1 LNFFKRWISVSVRVL
16 CVCGLLAGMILPAV
30 AQNATTGELVGT
42 VTDPAGAI
50 VPGAK
55 VHLRSL
61 AQNETRESQ
70 TSSAGVFRFSLLAP
84 GNYELRIEAKDFES
98 QVQKVE
104 VSLGAT
110 RTVDLKL
117 TLGATSQVVTVMEQ
131 APLLQASD
139 ASVVTTLSE
148 TTVQNVPNPGNDI
161 TYSALLT
168 PGTTENTAGGFGN
181 FSANGVSATSNLF
194 SINGMDSNDPYLN
207 LNNSG
212 ATNLTLGQNE
222 VQEVS
227 VVTNGYGGQFGG
239 LAGSNV
245 NITTRS
251 GTNDF
256 HGDLKYFWNGRTLN
270 ANPTFNNSSN
280 TPRSFVNAN
289 QYGGDF
295 GGPIIKNKLFGYF
308 NTEGLYL
315 VIPTSTKTVV
325 PTQQFENDVIANL
338 QQQGLTN
345 SVAFYQNIFKLYNA
359 APGINRAQPGG
370 GPTDPT
376 GCQTTAGGPSLFPN
390 VDPAFGNGSTSPCAQ
405 FFFSNVNAKTHEQLY
420 SFRIDYNIGAK
431 DTIYGRYQQDKG
443 VQATFTD
450 PINPVFNAVS
460 NQPEY
465 QGQINETHFFSGTAV
480 NQLVV
485 SGQWYS
491 APFSQPNPQAAFQA
505 FPTTLQFGNGL
516 FTTLGGQDFL
526 FPQGRNV
533 TQAQLSDDFSKSF
546 SRHTIKVGL
555 KFRRND
561 VTDSSFGQFANGL
574 VTEGTTADFISG
586 GIGTMPG
593 DTGATLQQQFAQ
605 SSEQRFT
612 FWQLGGYIED
622 DYKIRPN
629 LTLTFALR
637 IDHDSNPS
645 CKSNC
650 FSNLVEPFTTL
661 VNDPNRGG
669 ANAANIPYNQVINSG
684 LSTAFKDYTGV
695 QWAPRI
701 GFAWQPGRFGKSLV
715 VRGGFGIFYDGF
727 PGQLVDNLAGNAPN
741 VSTFNVNGGFLAP
754 NETTGPGS
762 LFTIAANSNAAFV
775 NGFPQG
781 ITLAQLQASGTQFSA
796 PSFNYTPNYNPLPY
810 YEKWSLEI
818 EKQIGAN
825 SALTVGYVGNHGLH
839 ETTQFN
845 SVNAFA
851 PLIAFPGGF
860 AGLPTT
866 APDPRFNKVTG
877 LYNNAISDYNG
888 VTVSL
893 VHRYSSGQF
902 SVNYTYS
909 HALDEISN
917 GGFST
922 FASAQ
927 FGATNNS
934 IQFPQT
940 PFNLRANYGNA
951 DYDVRHQLNA
961 NYVWELPLRK
971 LTFGHGPDAA
981 LKGWQVSGT
990 AFVRSGLPFTP
1001 VDLGTSAALNGFGY
1015 GGTVF
1020 ATPLVPNT
1028 NQKCTGITSAGP
1040 TCIGSGLFAT
1050 SPNGFSTLARNTLR
1064 GPDYFNADFSIM
1076 KYIQVP
1082 KWEKAK
1088 FAIGAQFYNV
1098 FNHPNYDIPM
1108 ANVAN
1113 TGGFGQIIRTVSGPT
1128 SPFGS
1133 VLGADASPRLIQ
1145 LKAQFT
1151 F

>member
-1 LNFFKRWISVSVRVL
+1 MNFFKRWIGVSAAVL
-16 CVCGLLAGMILPAV
+16 WVSALLVGNSQPAA
-30 AQNATTGELVGT
+30 AQNATTGEIVGT

-55 VHLRSL
+55 IHLRSL
-61 AQNETRESQ
+61 ARNETRESE
-70 TSSAGVFRFSLLAP
+70 TSGAGVYRFSLLSP
-84 GNYELRIEAKDFES
+84 GNYELKIETKGFES
-98 QVQKVE
+98 QVRTVE

-110 RTVDLKL
+110 RTVDLQL
-117 TLGATSQVVTVMEQ
+117 TMGATSEVVTVTEQ

-139 ASVVTTLSE
+139 ASVSTTISE

-168 PGTTENTAGGFGN
+168 PGTTENTAGGSGN

-194 SINGMDSNDPYLN
+194 TVNGMDDNDPYLN
-207 LNNSG
+207 VNNSG

-227 VVTNGYGGQFGG
+227 VVTNGYGGQFSG

-270 ANPTFNNSSN
+270 ANTTFNNSSG

-315 VIPTSTKTVV
+315 VIPTSVKTVV
-325 PTQQFENDVIANL
+325 PTVRFENDVIASL

-345 SVAFYQNIFKLYNA
+345 SVAFYRNMFNLYNN
-359 APGINRAQPGG
+359 APGIDRALPGG
-370 GPTDPT
+370 GPTDAT
-376 GCQTTAGGPSLFPN
+376 GCQTSANGPLLFPN

-405 FFFSNVNAKTHEQLY
+405 FFNSNVSAKTHEQLY
-420 SFRIDYNIGAK
+420 SFRIDYNIGTK

-443 VQATFTD
+443 VQATFID
-450 PINPVFNAVS
+450 PINPAFNDIS

-480 NQLVV
+480 NQVVV

-505 FPTTLQFGNGL
+505 FPTTLTFSNGL
-516 FTTLGGQDFL
+516 FSNLGGLDFL

-574 VTEGTTADFISG
+574 VTNGSTADFIAG
-586 GIGTMPG
+586 GIGTGPG
-593 DTGATLQQQFAQ
+593 DPGATLQQQFAR

-622 DYKIRPN
+622 DYKIRSN

-650 FSNLVEPFTTL
+650 FSNLVEPFTNLT
-661 VNDPNRGG
+661 NDPNLGG
-669 ANAANIPYNQVINSG
+669 ANAANIPYNQIIKSG
-684 LSTAFKDYTGV
+684 LSTAFKGYTGAE
-695 QWAPRI
+695 WAPRF
-701 GFAWQPGRFGKSLV
+701 GFAWQPGKFGRRLV
-715 VRGGFGIFYDGF
+715 LRGGFGIFYDGF

-741 VSTFNVNGGFLAP
+741 VSTYNVQGGFLAP
-754 NETTGPGS
+754 NETSGPGS

-775 NGFPQG
+775 NGFPKG
-781 ITLAQLQASGTQFSA
+781 ITLAQLRASGTQFSS
-796 PSFNYTPNYNPLPY
+796 PSFSYTPNYNPLPY

-825 SALTVGYVGNHGLH
+825 TALTLGYVGNHGLH
-839 ETTQFN
+839 ETAQFN

-851 PLIAFPGGF
+851 PLTAFPGGF
-860 AGLPTT
+860 AGLPAT

-877 LYNNAISDYNG
+877 LYDNGISDYNG

-902 SVNYTYS
+902 SINYTYS

-922 FASAQ
+922 FASTG

-934 IQFPQT
+934 IQFPQF

-961 NYVWELPLRK
+961 NYVWEVPLKK
-971 LTFGHGPDAA
+971 LTFGHGPDSV

-990 AFVRSGLPFTP
+990 AFVRSGLPFTA
-1001 VDLGTSAALNGFGY
+1001 VDLSTSSALNGFGF

-1020 ATPLVPNT
+1020 ATPLTPNT

-1040 TCIGSGLFAT
+1040 TCIGAGLYTTSGT
-1050 SPNGFSTLARNTLR
+1050 GFGTLGRNTLR
-1064 GPDYFNADFSIM
+1064 GPDYFNADFSVM
-1076 KYIQVP
+1076 KYIRVP
-1082 KWEKAK
+1082 KWERAK
-1088 FAIGAQFYNV
+1088 FGIGAQFYNV
-1098 FNHPNYDIPM
+1098 FNHPNYDVPI

-1113 TGGFGQIIRTVSGPT
+1113 TGSFGQIIRTVSGPT